1 MLIKPD
7 TKIDDRDFA
16 SEIHDLQYLKTAL
29 PRKHRV
35 RALEDTSFQQKAE
48 TDISISYLNLTEMIL
63 SAVFGTAPMSG
74 VLFYYLFIYLFN
86 YLFNYLFIQQFLQRR
101 VLHTCHPPL
110 PILVRK

>member
-29 PRKHRV
+29 PRRHRV

-48 TDISISYLNLTEMIL
+48 TDISIWYLNLTEVIL
-63 SAVFGTAPMSG
+63 SAFFGIAPIAKQWVVFF
-74 VLFYYLFIYLFN
+74 FYYLFICLFI
-86 YLFNYLFIQQFLQRR
+86 YLFI
-101 VLHTCHPPL
+101 
-110 PILVRK
+110 